1 MTTSPRTLNASAF
14 IHTLCGLVVCFLAS
28 KASAALPAVVILMDD
43 PPSQQATDEDEDLSD
58 KLIRQAV
65 GEGEGGIMD
74 EVSALMKQSEKQLGV
89 GFDPGQA
96 TQLVQRKI
104 IDKLDNAI
112 ASAQRR
118 KSKSSSSKRQSGDRR
133 KGSTKPKAEQQAGKT
148 QSAQD
153 SSKSDAEGSV
163 TDSGETKSGKF
174 REARRGWGMLPERD
188 RDEVLQGAEE
198 SVIEKYRELVE
209 RYFRALA
216 NDDQE

>member
-1 MTTSPRTLNASAF
+1 MTFTPLTRNSPAF
-14 IHTLCGLVVCFLAS
+14 VQTLCLLAVCSLAS
-28 KASAALPAVVILMDD
+28 TSSAALPAAERSLAN
-43 PPSQQATDEDEDLSD
+43 PPSQEPTAQDEELSD
-58 KLIRQAV
+58 KLIRQAL

-74 EVSALMKQSEKQLGV
+74 EVSALMKQSEKQLGI

-96 TQLVQRKI
+96 TQSVQRRI
-104 IDKLDNAI
+104 IDKLDDAI

-118 KSKSSSSKRQSGDRR
+118 KSKSSSSKRQTSDRR
-133 KGSTKPKAEQQAGKT
+133 KRSTKPKEKQQAGKT
-148 QSAQD
+148 QKAQD
-153 SSKSDAEGSV
+153 SSKSNAKGSV
-163 TDSGETKSGKF
+163 TDTGETKSGRF